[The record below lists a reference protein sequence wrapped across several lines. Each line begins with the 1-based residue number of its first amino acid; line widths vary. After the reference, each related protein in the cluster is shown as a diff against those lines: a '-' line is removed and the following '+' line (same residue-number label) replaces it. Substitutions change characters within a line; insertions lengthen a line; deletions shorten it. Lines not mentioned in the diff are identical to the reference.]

1 MNFDQTTTIAAIS
14 AEMLAAHGLTRNRA
28 AATSFKCT
36 VSQALRIP
44 VTGIAY
50 SHDCR
55 IRRDTAA
62 DLLQRIHHED
72 ALDPIVVTR
81 RPGNCEFVLIDG
93 LHRLLVSIAVGYPSI
108 PALLLSYEKATQDGF
123 R

>member
-1 MNFDQTTTIAAIS
+1 
-14 AEMLAAHGLTRNRA
+14 LTRNRA
-28 AATSFKCT
+28 SATSFTCT
-36 VSQALRIP
+36 DPQALRIP

-50 SHDCR
+50 SHDYR
-55 IRRDTAA
+55 LRRATAG
-62 DLLQRIHHED
+62 DLLQRIHHEV

-93 LHRLLVSIAVGYPSI
+93 LHRLLVSIAVGFPSI
-108 PALLLSYEKATQDGF
+108 PAHLISYEKANQDGF